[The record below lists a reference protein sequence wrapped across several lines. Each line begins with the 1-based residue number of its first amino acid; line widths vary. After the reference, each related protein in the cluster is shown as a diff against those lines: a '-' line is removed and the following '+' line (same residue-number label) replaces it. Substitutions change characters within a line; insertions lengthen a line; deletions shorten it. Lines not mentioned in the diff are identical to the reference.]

1 MLLILTRLCL
11 FRCDILR
18 CIQVHDSLR
27 AWQFPYAFVPRLQFA
42 LHLWVCDLP
51 PLVDA
56 LHPADGPNLSMMP
69 RVRHTCLGA
78 GDVRPFRHFASNL
91 SPCWLFHNVLSC
103 QRHLTHSETNFQPS
117 GKNSDSVLARGTT
130 KSLPVLRWSVFS
142 SAQFP
147 TQSQSV
153 PKCIGC
159 DNREVSL
166 PNHFFSDATHVRSNP
181 CPKWSNGLCD
191 LEPHARRLPPSPSSS
206 TVMLPDT
213 LQRSWTEMLVHHRDP
228 VRSPGHGGYASSS
241 RDHHFC
247 CSITS
252 PSLFLISVQSAI
264 PLLVPSAV
272 GGK

>member
-11 FRCDILR
+11 FRCDFLR

-27 AWQFPYAFVPRLQFA
+27 AWQFPCAFVPRLQFA

-78 GDVRPFRHFASNL
+78 GDVRPFRHFASNW
-91 SPCWLFHNVLSC
+91 SPCWLFHNVLTC
-103 QRHLTHSETNFQPS
+103 QRHLTHSETNFQLS

-147 TQSQSV
+147 TQ
-153 PKCIGC
+153 I
-159 DNREVSL
+159 
-166 PNHFFSDATHVRSNP
+166 
-181 CPKWSNGLCD
+181 CP
-191 LEPHARRLPPSPSSS
+191 
-206 TVMLPDT
+206 
-213 LQRSWTEMLVHHRDP
+213 QVHRM
-228 VRSPGHGGYASSS
+228 
-241 RDHHFC
+241 
-247 CSITS
+247 
-252 PSLFLISVQSAI
+252 
-264 PLLVPSAV
+264 
-272 GGK
+272 